1 MTAIWLLLFHIF
13 RLDRLKWFVLLDIVR
28 VDYMLVLTSTSSY
41 RLFFIMQGWG
51 VYPAEYKEKNA
62 KAGAK
67 SNSNAQ
73 TPPPPPSSSLLKFGS
88 TGSVEPDGDAVR
100 GI

>member
-51 VYPAEYKEKNA
+51 VYPAEYKGKNP

-67 SNSNAQ
+67 STSNAQ
-73 TPPPPPSSSLLKFGS
+73 TPPPPSSLKFGS